1 MTGRKKATAQY
12 PTDRVDQQGRG
23 NVWRTCSVLLPFLWP
38 AGRNDLKRRV
48 VLALISLVLAKLA
61 NLYVPLVLGRL
72 VDDLSDLT
80 DTTGLMLG
88 IPLAALLAYGLARFS
103 SLTFNEIRDAVFSR
117 VSQNAV
123 RQVALKVFQHLHSLS
138 IRFHLQRKTGA
149 LNRFID
155 RGTTGIQFLLSFVAF
170 NILPTLF
177 EVLLVCGILWA
188 LFGIQYALVTAVTI
202 TIYVWLTFAIT
213 SWRTQ
218 IRRKM
223 NDSEN
228 EASTRQVDSLL
239 NFETVRYFNN
249 QSHEIQR
256 VDRALTS
263 YESAA
268 VKSRESLSLLNV
280 SQALVVIGG
289 ITVMLVMAAFNIRDG
304 TMTIGG
310 FIVVNTY
317 LMQLSIPL
325 NFLGTVY
332 REIRQALVDME
343 NMFSLLD
350 EKPEIIDKT
359 NARLLD
365 VHSGEISFQHVC
377 FGYESERLILDNISF
392 TVPPAQKV
400 AIVGPSG
407 VGKSTISRLILRFYD
422 PTSGSVTIDGS
433 DLKDVKQDSL
443 RDAIGVVPQ
452 DTVLFNDTIYYNI
465 AYGDPSAK
473 SEQVY
478 EAARTA
484 SIHDFILSLPAGYQT
499 RVGERGLKLS
509 GGEKQRVAIARAI
522 LKNPKIF
529 FFDEATS
536 SLDSTTEIAIQKN
549 IDEISSGRTTLMI
562 AHRLSTVVSADE
574 ILVLNHG
581 NISERGTHPQLLASA
596 GLYARMW
603 QEQEKERAEA
613 QIRTVS
619 DDAEP
624 GLRTTTSTSNN

>member
-1 MTGRKKATAQY
+1 MTDRTKATAQY
-12 PTDRVDQQGRG
+12 PTETVDQQGRG
-23 NVWRTCSVLLPFLWP
+23 NVWRTCAVLLPFLWP
-38 AGRNDLKRRV
+38 TGRNDLKSRV

-88 IPLAALLAYGLARFS
+88 IPLAALLAYGLSRFS

-256 VDRALTS
+256 VDQALTS

-350 EKPEIIDKT
+350 EKPEIVDKT
-359 NARLLD
+359 NARILD

-377 FGYESERLILDNISF
+377 FGYEPERLILDDISF

-400 AIVGPSG
+400 AIVGPTG

-422 PTSGSVTIDGS
+422 PTSGSVTIDGN
-433 DLKDVKQDSL
+433 DLRDITQDSL

-465 AYGDPSAK
+465 AYGDPSAE

-536 SLDSTTEIAIQKN
+536 SLDSSTEMAIQKN
-549 IDEISSGRTTLMI
+549 VDEISSGRTTLMI

-574 ILVLNHG
+574 ILVLEHG
-581 NISERGTHPQLLASA
+581 HITERGTHHQLLTSA
-596 GLYARMW
+596 GLYAHMW
-603 QEQEKERAEA
+603 QEQEKERATAHIGSGSDNARPSPGATTEA
-613 QIRTVS
+613 
-619 DDAEP
+619 
-624 GLRTTTSTSNN
+624 GGN